1 MVFFIDSYVLLT
13 DGQIQTFP
21 LPVEPSSCAVADST
35 VYFAAE
41 DENIYSFTAAA
52 STDTPEIEVLGQ
64 VSDEI
69 SGLAVYISD
78 TNYLLVS
85 QTDTIEVY
93 TADLQLKGSLTV
105 TGAEDI
111 EIAGLSIHQ
120 ANSTQYPYG
129 LLSFAIESDSAN
141 GYGTASLEPAF
152 KQLNLKPNTTYTPR
166 RTPNPVPVE
175 NGFNNQD
182 GTLSCFA
189 GFSGPQC
196 KTFTCPNA
204 CSSHGSCNGPNECVC
219 DAPYAGPDCSW
230 LGTSAKYE
238 TDANGGDGDDPAIW
252 ISPNNSNT
260 STIITTTKSGSGA
273 GLAVF
278 DLRGTLLQT
287 ISAEEPNNVDVI
299 YGFRHGRRRVDL
311 AYAACRGDDTLWYP
325 TYTNI

>member
-1 MVFFIDSYVLLT
+1 M
-13 DGQIQTFP
+13 
-21 LPVEPSSCAVADST
+21 EPSSCAVADNL

-41 DENIYSFTAAA
+41 DENIYSFTAAE
-52 STDTPEIEVLGQ
+52 STATPEIEVLGQ
-64 VSDEI
+64 VTDEI
-69 SGLAVYISD
+69 SGLGVYISE
-78 TNYLLVS
+78 THYILVS

-93 TADLQLKGSLTV
+93 TPDLQLQGSLTI

-111 EIAGLSIHQ
+111 EIAGLSIYQ

-152 KQLNLKPNTTYTPR
+152 KQLSLKPNTTYTPR
-166 RTPNPVPVE
+166 HLSKQIPVQ
-175 NGFNNQD
+175 NGFKNSN

-189 GFSGPQC
+189 GFTGPQC

-204 CSSHGSCNGPNECVC
+204 CSSQGSCTGPNECLC

-252 ISPNNSNT
+252 ISPNSSNT

-287 ISAEEPNNVDVI
+287 ITAAEPNNVDVI
-299 YGFRHGRRRVDL
+299 YGFQHGRSRVDL
-311 AYAACRGDDTLWYP
+311 AYAACRGDDTLWYDP
-325 TYTNI
+325 IPVYQYIERAANVLTVCLKSHQKAI